1 VRCEVRKYIFCAI
14 VILHSQGAGKMPV
27 DESQILLRG
36 ATLRNTEWV
45 LGGVVFTGPDTKL
58 MRNMVSARR
67 KVIHLHHKFS
77 VLVVV

>member
-1 VRCEVRKYIFCAI
+1 M
-14 VILHSQGAGKMPV
+14 LHSQGAGKMPV

-45 LGGVVFTGPDTKL
+45 LGAVVFTGPDTKL
-58 MRNMVSARR
+58 MRNMVSAPR

-77 VLVVV
+77 VLVEV